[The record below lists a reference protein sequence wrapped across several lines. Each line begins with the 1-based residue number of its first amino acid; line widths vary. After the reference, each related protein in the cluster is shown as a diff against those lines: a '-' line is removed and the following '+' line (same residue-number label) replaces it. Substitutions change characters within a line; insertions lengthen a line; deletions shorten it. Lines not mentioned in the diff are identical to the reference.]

1 MSLSLTRSLVTA
13 LAIASLA
20 FVGAPASAGG
30 NAPTPISSAR
40 HQAVGSSV
48 TVRGTV
54 TVPSGA
60 FDAGFAVQQGNSG
73 IYVLDAGGAARKVG
87 DVVTITGTLVDNFGL
102 LSIQPSAVP
111 LVRKGEPIEAR
122 EASTASVGEG
132 TEGRLLHLEGTMVGP
147 LVDDSP
153 YGYKLEIDDGSGPVQ
168 IFLYPGTGISTQG
181 LAPGAEIE
189 LDCFS
194 SQFDTHYECDPPTA
208 GDFHVE

>member
-1 MSLSLTRSLVTA
+1 MRIVAFSPSARR
-13 LAIASLA
+13 IAQTSPS
-20 FVGAPASAGG
+20 PASSGSAQSSRPPGAS
-30 NAPTPISSAR
+30 APSR
-40 HQAVGSSV
+40 RSSV
-48 TVRGTV
+48 
-54 TVPSGA
+54 SG
-60 FDAGFAVQQGNSG
+60 
-73 IYVLDAGGAARKVG
+73 RH
-87 DVVTITGTLVDNFGL
+87 
-102 LSIQPSAVP
+102 P
-111 LVRKGEPIEAR
+111 AR